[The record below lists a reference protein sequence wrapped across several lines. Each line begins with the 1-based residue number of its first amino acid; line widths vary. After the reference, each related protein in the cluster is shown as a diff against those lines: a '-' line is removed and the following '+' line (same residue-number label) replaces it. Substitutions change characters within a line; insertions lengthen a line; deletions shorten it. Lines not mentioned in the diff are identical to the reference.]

1 MSFKLIDHTADIAMV
16 VDGNSIEELFISACN
31 GWKFITIENSNDRIE
46 SSKKFLFNGN
56 SYEELLIELINEL
69 NFQLLVKKFVFTT
82 VNKITFSKFNSS
94 IQLDIEIF
102 GQRFNYEK
110 HLIKEE
116 IKAVTFH
123 QMKIVNEKGL
133 FTTKIVF
140 DI

>member
-1 MSFKLIDHTADIAMV
+1 ML
-16 VDGNSIEELFISACN
+16 L
-31 GWKFITIENSNDRIE
+31 E